1 MELFYDVLGLAVTG
15 LFTAIFLTI
24 FSRVGLFP
32 LVIFGSFDLDDEEK

>member
-32 LVIFGSFDLDDEEK
+32 LIILGSYTINDEEK